1 MIYLRQVKL
10 KHLLDIY
17 PYDLPSFKDLSQLDF
32 KKSVTFFSGENG
44 SGKSTLLE
52 AIAIAYGFNP
62 EGGTR
67 NFDFSTLETHSGLW
81 QDITLVKG
89 TTRAKDGFFLR
100 AESFYNLSS
109 CIDDLDTDPENIMG
123 RKIIESYGGKSL
135 HTISHGESF
144 LNLIIYRFG
153 ESSLYLLDEPEAA
166 LSPTGQFTLL
176 KRIHDLSTNGYSQ
189 FIIATHSPI
198 LLSYPYGCIY
208 EFNDDGIEEKLY
220 QETSNYA
227 LYHRFLNDATMV
239 ERIVSKED

>member
-81 QDITLVKG
+81 
-89 TTRAKDGFFLR
+89 
-100 AESFYNLSS
+100 
-109 CIDDLDTDPENIMG
+109 
-123 RKIIESYGGKSL
+123 
-135 HTISHGESF
+135 
-144 LNLIIYRFG
+144 
-153 ESSLYLLDEPEAA
+153 
-166 LSPTGQFTLL
+166 
-176 KRIHDLSTNGYSQ
+176 
-189 FIIATHSPI
+189 
-198 LLSYPYGCIY
+198 
-208 EFNDDGIEEKLY
+208 
-220 QETSNYA
+220 
-227 LYHRFLNDATMV
+227 
-239 ERIVSKED
+239 

>member
-176 KRIHDLSTNGYSQ
+176 KRIH
-189 FIIATHSPI
+189 SPI

-239 ERIVSKED
+239 ERIVSK